1 MKNLCQ
7 RLLLNIVGF
16 VDVPEAA
23 ADFINSGGKLVQCTR
38 NFNYV
43 GLSGYRQVDTS
54 RSSDNLTRP
63 SVLDKFLSEER
74 RVS

>member
-1 MKNLCQ
+1 MSQKQ
-7 RLLLNIVGF
+7 QQILLI
-16 VDVPEAA
+16 
-23 ADFINSGGKLVQCTR
+23 LVENWCDAPGILI
-38 NFNYV
+38 V
-43 GLSGYRQVDTS
+43 GLSGYKQVDTS